1 MEAGGYQ
8 AALFSSASPVPLSGA
23 ARFQPP
29 WELCGLFAVKKYRAV
44 LICFQAESY
53 YVDLTDHPGSS
64 KVE

>member
-8 AALFSSASPVPLSGA
+8 AALFSSAAPVPL
-23 ARFQPP
+23 P

-53 YVDLTDHPGSS
+53 YVGLAGHLGAS